1 MGPQKAAQTFAA
13 HNKDAKSFEVTL
25 YGSLAATGRG
35 HMTDVAI
42 DEVLRPIA
50 PLSIVWQPKVFL
62 PYHPNG
68 MKFVAFDAEGN
79 RMDEWICYSVG
90 GGALSEG
97 EKSRWFNN
105 KRDVYQKNTL
115 HEIQQ
120 WCENHGRG
128 YWEYVEECEDEDIWE
143 YLMEV
148 WRAMQE
154 AVERGIDHE
163 GALPGP
169 LKLPRKGPIYY
180 VKASGY

>member
-79 RMDEWICYSVG
+79 RMNEWICYSVG

-105 KRDVYQKNTL
+105 KREVYQKNTL

-128 YWEYVEECEDEDIWE
+128 YWEYVDECEDEDIWE
-143 YLMEV
+143 
-148 WRAMQE
+148 
-154 AVERGIDHE
+154 
-163 GALPGP
+163 
-169 LKLPRKGPIYY
+169 
-180 VKASGY
+180 